1 MATGIILI
9 TVGLAGLFLTGDMA
23 LFVITA
29 LVTAYGLA
37 PELIDVGRQVI
48 KRNSRD

>member
-1 MATGIILI
+1 MTFPIILI
-9 TVGLAGLFLTGDMA
+9 TVGLAGLVLAGDKA
-23 LFVITA
+23 LFAIAV

-37 PELIDVGRQVI
+37 PELIDVGRQAI